1 MGAGESSEKPRY
13 DQLFFGRCN
22 GKLVL
27 RDEISNHIDQKIAMN
42 ALFRANYYLDDSLD
56 HIIAKYT
63 NPISHPGG
71 PDNHI
76 ITKDI
81 LEYKTKQ
88 KELCK
93 LLIEECIN
101 SYIVNGETRL
111 LSVYKQHTE
120 MLKRLKRTYNTRINY
135 YWNSNNYTYNTSF
148 CSYITRILGSTY
160 IYKYIYSIP
169 SKIISLK
176 AKTRH
181 RNHSLMY
188 AYDRE

>member
-1 MGAGESSEKPRY
+1 MGAKESSEKPRY
-13 DQLFFGRCN
+13 DQLFFGQCN

-27 RDEISNHIDQKIAMN
+27 RDEISTNIDQKIAMN
-42 ALFRANYYLDDSLD
+42 ALFRANYHLNDSLD
-56 HIIAKYT
+56 RTIAKYT
-63 NPISHPGG
+63 NPIVHPGG

-76 ITKDI
+76 ITRDI

-101 SYIVNGETRL
+101 SYITNGETRL

-120 MLKRLKRTYNTRINY
+120 ILKRLKRTYNTRVNY
-135 YWNSNNYTYNTSF
+135 YWNGNNYARRTSF
-148 CSYITRILGSTY
+148 CSYINGVLGTAY
-160 IYKYIYSIP
+160 TYKYVYSIP